1 MIQMFIFFILLSDI
15 CSIFW
20 YMFYILL
27 SDMFQVS
34 NALEKYENQ
43 IEYIHVSD
51 QYSGNKNQYE

>member
-1 MIQMFIFFILLSDI
+1 
-15 CSIFW
+15 
-20 YMFYILL
+20 MFYILL